1 MALRAL
7 GALRVLGNLENLENL
22 ENLGNPSNASNASN
36 APTLP
41 NRITVSGHDS
51 VICVIWFLIQNDIE
65 WHRKAGAPVGR

>member
-7 GALRVLGNLENLENL
+7 GNLENLG
-22 ENLGNPSNASNASN
+22 NLGNPSNASNASN

-41 NRITVSGHDS
+41 NRITVSPYHRITVSGHDS

-65 WHRKAGAPVGR
+65 